1 MCYQDSTITSQNS
14 DPQSSQS
21 SSEFSL
27 QSFYGTNAD
36 HNEQVLPCKS
46 QGFKLSSSPEPLRA
60 AKQQNW
66 FGKEKRK
73 ENTDDSDNMSN

>member
-1 MCYQDSTITSQNS
+1 MCYQDRTISTQNS
-14 DPQSSQS
+14 DPQSSQN
-21 SSEFSL
+21 SSESSP
-27 QSFYGTNAD
+27 QSFYTAYTD
-36 HNEQVLPCKS
+36 HNEQVLPCNT
-46 QGFKLSSSPEPLRA
+46 QGFKLGSSSEPLQA